1 MIFVERRRNV
11 TEHRNVVVVVVD
23 VATAADGLTDGR
35 VDVQRAGPG
44 RAVLG

>member
-11 TEHRNVVVVVVD
+11 TEHRNVVVVVV